1 MSDRP
6 EEFAHLVMRV
16 SGELH
21 TALHRGQAGS
31 GRLGRPAFG
40 LLGYLHASCGSTLS
54 RAAEDLHMAKSQ
66 LSINVEKLVEMGC
79 VEREPVEDDRRA
91 AALRVTER
99 GDRVLAEAY
108 AEVRSRVERLFSPL
122 DGNQLAA
129 VRDAFELLAG
139 ILEEGWQTGLDE
151 ADGLGEPQA
160 EGRV

>member
-21 TALHRGQAGS
+21 AALHRGQAGS
-31 GRLGRPAFG
+31 GQLGRPAFG
-40 LLGYLHASCGSTLS
+40 LLGYLHAMGGSTLS

-66 LSINVEKLVEMGC
+66 LSITVEKLVEMGC
-79 VEREPVEDDRRA
+79 VEREPVEDDRRV

-99 GDRVLAEAY
+99 GEQALAEAY

-122 DGNQLAA
+122 DGNQMAT
-129 VRDAFELLAG
+129 VREAFG
-139 ILEEGWQTGLDE
+139 ILAVTLEERGKM
-151 ADGLGEPQA
+151 ARLGSGCGE
-160 EGRV
+160 E